1 MERANGPGLEWERHV
16 AIGVPHAE
24 SQERAHRDVRDFLY
38 RACLML
44 DARNFKDWLDVCAE
58 GFTYTIR
65 AFSPEIRREV
75 TFLDLDLEGI
85 TTLVKHLPRHNTDQS
100 TFTRHMNVY
109 TADFESGG
117 ALCRAVSSVAI
128 YRTELDGGTT
138 RLFALA
144 RYYDTLRLQPD
155 GWRFVARE
163 VRLETRNLGIGT
175 HYPL

>member
-1 MERANGPGLEWERHV
+1 MTEATAARAFSGET
-16 AIGVPHAE
+16 
-24 SQERAHRDVRDFLY
+24 HRSLSDFLY
-38 RACLML
+38 RTCLSL

-58 GFTYTIR
+58 EFTYTIG
-65 AFSPEIRREV
+65 AWSPEIRKDV
-75 TFLDLDLEGI
+75 VFLDLDLNGL

-100 TFTRHMNVY
+100 AFTRHMSVY
-109 TADFESGG
+109 IVEAQSQEGLYAIT
-117 ALCRAVSSVAI
+117 SSVAI

-138 RLFALA
+138 RLFALG
-144 RYYDTLRLQPD
+144 RYYDKVRATPD